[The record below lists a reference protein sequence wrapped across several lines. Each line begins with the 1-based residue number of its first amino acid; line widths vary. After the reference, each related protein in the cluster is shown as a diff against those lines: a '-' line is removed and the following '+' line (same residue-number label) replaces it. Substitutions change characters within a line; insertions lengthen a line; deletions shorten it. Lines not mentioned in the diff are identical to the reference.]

1 MITYI
6 VRRLLLVP
14 VLLFGVTLVIFF
26 MLQFLSPS
34 DRAALYIRDIPKN
47 PNAIEGAIRR
57 YGLDKP
63 LPVQYWNWLVGI
75 EDPNHPG
82 VILGGIL
89 RGNLGFSRVLAQPV
103 KDVLAERFPATAE
116 LALWSYFPIIGIGIW
131 LGVQAAINHNKLFDQ
146 FARVFSIIGYSFP
159 SFVFGLLVLMLFY
172 AKLHWFMPGR
182 VSDWVTAEIIA
193 GTFPIHTKLITL
205 DALLNGRFDVFLDS
219 LRHLILPVLTLS
231 YISWAQFLR
240 ITRASMLESLGQDYM
255 TTAKAKGVSRRDQIN
270 KHALPNALIP
280 VATIAGFTVVGLL
293 GGVIIT
299 ETIFTYPGIGSAA
312 ARAAAQLDVIA
323 VLGFALFNGTILI
336 VANLVVDILYGMI
349 DPRVRLS

>member
-6 VRRLLLVP
+6 IRRLLLVP
-14 VLLFGVTLVIFF
+14 VLLFGVTLIIFL
-26 MLQFLSPS
+26 MLQFLTPS

-103 KDVLAERFPATAE
+103 KDVIAERFPATAE
-116 LALWSYFPIIGIGIW
+116 LALWAYLPIIGIGVW
-131 LGVQAAINHNKLFDQ
+131 LGIQAAINHNKFFDQ
-146 FARVFSIIGYSFP
+146 LARVFSIIGYSFP
-159 SFVFGLLVLMLFY
+159 VFVFGLLVLMLFY
-172 AKLHWFMPGR
+172 AKLRWFMPGR
-182 VSDWVTAEIIA
+182 VSDWVTAEIIG
-193 GTFPIHTKLITL
+193 GTFPIHTKLITV

-219 LRHLILPVLTLS
+219 LRHLFLPVLTLS

-255 TTAKAKGVSRRDQIN
+255 TTAKAKGVSRREQIN

-293 GGVIIT
+293 GGVVIT
-299 ETIFTYPGIGSAA
+299 ETIFTYPGIGNAA

-323 VLGFALFNGTILI
+323 VLGLALFNGTILI
-336 VANLVVDILYGMI
+336 MANLVVDILYAVI
-349 DPRVRLS
+349 DPRIRLS